1 MSPAAAAPDERIR
14 SYEEF
19 ARVHAYLLAAAGVP
33 PSLHQ
38 RLYRK
43 LADEVFDGGEVFA
56 VEPCEG
62 GRQRRLVLA
71 AERPLGRE
79 SDVFLVDHAWSFRL
93 SDALKQLREVPG
105 LAERMA
111 ALMCVDLDQTV
122 ELEESD
128 EQDNKKSG
136 SLEHVS
142 EVVDKERTRVQ
153 ETGSDAAAWLELEE
167 LGIDDDMLVALGLSA
182 KFQNLVALNL
192 WGNRLQDPEKIME
205 ELGKCGRLKALWLNE
220 NPVLGKEID
229 KAVLDGLPEL
239 EIYNSHFTRRAGE
252 WALAFCADIVGA
264 DNPCLTVESTSL
276 ECIVTIDLSD
286 RCIHKLPEAFS
297 PSNLPSLSKLNIRG
311 NPLDQTSRDDLLKLF
326 SGFTQLQELEVDI
339 PGPLG
344 NSAISILESLPNLS
358 LLNGVNASS
367 IIESGK
373 HIVDSALQPRLPEW
387 SREEPLAERV
397 IGAMWLYLMTY
408 RLADEQKIDETPV
421 WYVMDELGSALRHSD
436 DANFRIAP
444 FLYMPEGKLAS
455 AISYTILWPTRD
467 VHTGEECTRDYLFGI
482 GEDKQRSARLTAWF
496 HTPENYFIQEF
507 RKYQEQ
513 LQSSS
518 ICASTKTKQT
528 PSTKSIRPSDGRALR
543 VFTDIPHV
551 EEFLTR
557 PDFVLTTDPKEAD
570 IIWVSMQVD
579 SEVKNALGLTDQ
591 QYTNQFPFEACLVMK
606 HHLAET
612 IHKAWGSPEWLQPT
626 YNLETHLSPLIGD
639 YCMRKRDGMDNL
651 WIMKPW
657 NMARTIDTTVTADL
671 SAIIRLM
678 ETGPKICQ
686 KYIESPALFQ
696 GRKFDLR
703 YIVLVR
709 SICPLEIYLADVF
722 WVRLANN
729 QYTLEKTSFFE
740 YETHFTVMN
749 YIGRMNHMNT
759 PEFVKEFEKE
769 HQVKWLEIHERIR
782 SMIRCVFESAS
793 AVHPEMQNPFS
804 RAIYGVDVMLDN
816 RFEPKILEVTYCP
829 DCGRACKY
837 DTQALVGSQ
846 DVIRGRDFFNT
857 VFGCLF
863 LDEVTNV
870 SPL

>member
-1 MSPAAAAPDERIR
+1 MSPAAASPDDRIR
-14 SYEEF
+14 SYEDF
-19 ARVHAYLLAAAGVP
+19 ARVHAYLLAASGIP

-43 LADEVFDGGEVFA
+43 LADEVFDGGEAFS

-71 AERPLGRE
+71 AEWTLGRE

-111 ALMCVDLDQTV
+111 ALMCVDLDERT
-122 ELEESD
+122 ELEEAD
-128 EQDNKKSG
+128 EQDNGNGG
-136 SLEHVS
+136 SLES
-142 EVVDKERTRVQ
+142 ALEVVEKERTRIQ
-153 ETGSDAAAWLELEE
+153 EKGSDFAAWLELEE
-167 LGIDDDMLVALGLSA
+167 LGIDDDMLIALDLSS
-182 KFQNLVALNL
+182 KFPNMVALNL
-192 WGNRLQDPEKIME
+192 WGNKLQDPEKIMKGIGE
-205 ELGKCGRLKALWLNE
+205 CRRLKALWLNE
-220 NPVLGKEID
+220 NPALKEGVD
-229 KAVLDGLPEL
+229 KVILDGLPEL
-239 EIYNSHFTRRAGE
+239 EIYNSHFTRKAGE
-252 WALAFCADIVGA
+252 WALGFCGDIIGA
-264 DNPCLTVESTSL
+264 DNPCSSAESIPLENIASL
-276 ECIVTIDLSD
+276 DLSD
-286 RCIHKLPEAFS
+286 RCIHKLPVVFS
-297 PSNLPSLSKLNIRG
+297 PRKLSSLLSLNIRG
-311 NPLDQTSRDDLLKLF
+311 NPLDQMSSDDLLKLI

-339 PGPLG
+339 PGSLG
-344 NSAISILESLPNLS
+344 NSAISILECLPNLS
-358 LLNGVNASS
+358 LLNGINVAS

-373 HIVDSALQPRLPEW
+373 HIIDSALKPRLPEW
-387 SREEPLAERV
+387 SPQESLPERV

-408 RLADEQKIDETPV
+408 RLADEEKIDETPV
-421 WYVMDELGSALRHSD
+421 WYVMDELGSAMRHSD

-444 FLYMPEGKLAS
+444 FLFMPDGKLAS
-455 AISYTILWPTRD
+455 AISYTILWPVHD
-467 VHTGEECTRDYLFGI
+467 VHTGEECTRDFLFGV

-496 HTPENYFIQEF
+496 HTPENYFIQARNLVCKLVEF
-507 RKYQEQ
+507 RKYKEQ

-518 ICASTKTKQT
+518 ICPSRKVT
-528 PSTKSIRPSDGRALR
+528 PVTKSIRPSDGHALR
-543 VFTDIPHV
+543 VFTDIPQV

-557 PDFVLTTDPKEAD
+557 PEFVLTSDPKEAD
-570 IIWVSMQVD
+570 IIW
-579 SEVKNALGLTDQ
+579 
-591 QYTNQFPFEACLVMK
+591 
-606 HHLAET
+606 
-612 IHKAWGSPEWLQPT
+612 AWGSPEWLQPT

-639 YCMRKRDGMDNL
+639 YCVRKRDGMDNL

-657 NMARTIDTTVTADL
+657 NMARTIDTTVTGDL

-686 KYIESPALFQ
+686 KYIECPALFQ

-703 YIVLVR
+703 YIVFVR
-709 SICPLEIYLADVF
+709 SICPLEIFLSDVF

-769 HQVKWLEIHERIR
+769 HQVKWLEIHGRIR
-782 SMIRCVFESAS
+782 DMIRCVFESAT

-816 RFEPKILEVTYCP
+816 KFNPKILEVTYCP
-829 DCGRACKY
+829 DCTRACKY

-846 DVIRGRDFFNT
+846 GVIRGTEFFNT

-863 LDEVTNV
+863 LDELKDV

>member
-1 MSPAAAAPDERIR
+1 MSPAAASPDDRIR
-14 SYEEF
+14 SYEDF
-19 ARVHAYLLAAAGVP
+19 ARVHAYLLAASGIP

-43 LADEVFDGGEVFA
+43 LADEVFDGGEAFS

-71 AERPLGRE
+71 AEWTLGRE

-111 ALMCVDLDQTV
+111 ALMCVDLDERT
-122 ELEESD
+122 ELEEAD
-128 EQDNKKSG
+128 EQDNGNGG
-136 SLEHVS
+136 SLES
-142 EVVDKERTRVQ
+142 
-153 ETGSDAAAWLELEE
+153 ALEN
-167 LGIDDDMLVALGLSA
+167 M
-182 KFQNLVALNL
+182 VALNL
-192 WGNRLQDPEKIME
+192 WGNKLQDPEKIMKGIGE
-205 ELGKCGRLKALWLNE
+205 CRRLKALWLNE
-220 NPVLGKEID
+220 NPALKEGVD
-229 KAVLDGLPEL
+229 KVILDGLPEL
-239 EIYNSHFTRRAGE
+239 EIYNSHFTRKAGE
-252 WALAFCADIVGA
+252 WALGFCGDIIGA
-264 DNPCLTVESTSL
+264 DNPCSSAESIPLENIASL
-276 ECIVTIDLSD
+276 DLSD
-286 RCIHKLPEAFS
+286 RCIHKLPVVFS
-297 PSNLPSLSKLNIRG
+297 PRKLSSLLSLNIRG
-311 NPLDQTSRDDLLKLF
+311 NPLDQMSSDDLLKLI

-339 PGPLG
+339 PGSLG
-344 NSAISILESLPNLS
+344 NSAISILECLPNLS
-358 LLNGVNASS
+358 LLNGINVAS

-373 HIVDSALQPRLPEW
+373 HIIDSALKPRLPEW
-387 SREEPLAERV
+387 SPQESLPERV

-408 RLADEQKIDETPV
+408 RLADEEKIDETPV
-421 WYVMDELGSALRHSD
+421 WYVMDELGSAMRHSD

-444 FLYMPEGKLAS
+444 FLFMPDGKLAS
-455 AISYTILWPTRD
+455 AISYTILWPVHD
-467 VHTGEECTRDYLFGI
+467 VHTGEECTRDFLFGV

-496 HTPENYFIQEF
+496 HTPENYFIQARNLEF
-507 RKYQEQ
+507 RKYKEQ

-518 ICASTKTKQT
+518 ICPSRKVT
-528 PSTKSIRPSDGRALR
+528 PVTKSIRPSDGHALR
-543 VFTDIPHV
+543 VFTDIPQV

-557 PDFVLTTDPKEAD
+557 PEFVLTSDPKEAD

-579 SEVKNALGLTDQ
+579 SELKNALGLTDQ

-626 YNLETHLSPLIGD
+626 YNPETHLSPLIGD
-639 YCMRKRDGMDNL
+639 YCVRKRDGMDNL

-657 NMARTIDTTVTADL
+657 NMARTIDTTVTGDL

-686 KYIESPALFQ
+686 KYIECPALFQ

-703 YIVLVR
+703 YIVFVR
-709 SICPLEIYLADVF
+709 SICPLEIFLSDVF

-769 HQVKWLEIHERIR
+769 HQVKWLEIHGRIR
-782 SMIRCVFESAS
+782 DMIRCVFESAT

-816 RFEPKILEVTYCP
+816 KFNPKILEVTYCP
-829 DCGRACKY
+829 DCTRACKY

-846 DVIRGRDFFNT
+846 GVIRGTEFFNT

-863 LDEVTNV
+863 LDELKDV

>member
-1 MSPAAAAPDERIR
+1 MGQGVRRFHQSLAQASKPFFSPAHPVRRRRRRSPGAIAMSPAAASPDDRIR
-14 SYEEF
+14 SYEDF
-19 ARVHAYLLAAAGVP
+19 ARVHAYLLAASGIP

-43 LADEVFDGGEVFA
+43 LADEVFDGGEAFS

-71 AERPLGRE
+71 AEWTLGRE

-111 ALMCVDLDQTV
+111 ALMCVDLDERT
-122 ELEESD
+122 ELEEAD
-128 EQDNKKSG
+128 EQDNGNGG
-136 SLEHVS
+136 SLES
-142 EVVDKERTRVQ
+142 ALEVVEKERTRIQ
-153 ETGSDAAAWLELEE
+153 EKGSDFAAWLELEE
-167 LGIDDDMLVALGLSA
+167 LGIDDDMLIALDLSS
-182 KFQNLVALNL
+182 KFPNMVALNL
-192 WGNRLQDPEKIME
+192 WGNKLQDPEKIMKGIGE
-205 ELGKCGRLKALWLNE
+205 CRRLKALWLNE
-220 NPVLGKEID
+220 NPALKEGVD
-229 KAVLDGLPEL
+229 KVILDGLPEL
-239 EIYNSHFTRRAGE
+239 EIYNSHFTRKAGE
-252 WALAFCADIVGA
+252 WALGFCGDIIGA
-264 DNPCLTVESTSL
+264 DNPCSSAESIPLENIASL
-276 ECIVTIDLSD
+276 DLSD
-286 RCIHKLPEAFS
+286 RCIHKLPVVFS
-297 PSNLPSLSKLNIRG
+297 PRKLSSLLSLNIRG
-311 NPLDQTSRDDLLKLF
+311 NPLDQMSSDDLLKLI

-339 PGPLG
+339 PGSLG
-344 NSAISILESLPNLS
+344 NSAISILECLPNLS
-358 LLNGVNASS
+358 LLNGINVAS

-373 HIVDSALQPRLPEW
+373 HIIDSALKPRLPEW
-387 SREEPLAERV
+387 SPQESLPERV

-408 RLADEQKIDETPV
+408 RLADEEKIDETPV
-421 WYVMDELGSALRHSD
+421 WYVMDELGSAMRHSD

-444 FLYMPEGKLAS
+444 FLFMPDVTQFCGLFMMFILEKS
-455 AISYTILWPTRD
+455 AL
-467 VHTGEECTRDYLFGI
+467 
-482 GEDKQRSARLTAWF
+482 
-496 HTPENYFIQEF
+496 EF
-507 RKYQEQ
+507 RKYKEQ

-518 ICASTKTKQT
+518 ICPSRKVT
-528 PSTKSIRPSDGRALR
+528 PVTKSIRPSDGHALR
-543 VFTDIPHV
+543 VFTDIPQV

-557 PDFVLTTDPKEAD
+557 PEFVLTSDPKEAD

-579 SEVKNALGLTDQ
+579 SELKNALGLTDQ

-639 YCMRKRDGMDNL
+639 YCVRKRDGMDNL

-657 NMARTIDTTVTADL
+657 NMARTIDTTVTGDL

-686 KYIESPALFQ
+686 KYIECPALFQ

-703 YIVLVR
+703 YIVFVR
-709 SICPLEIYLADVF
+709 SICPLEIFLSDVF

-769 HQVKWLEIHERIR
+769 HQVKWLEIHGRIR
-782 SMIRCVFESAS
+782 DMIRCVFESAT

-816 RFEPKILEVTYCP
+816 KFNPKILEVTYCP
-829 DCGRACKY
+829 DCTRACKY

-846 DVIRGRDFFNT
+846 GVIRGTEFFNT

-863 LDEVTNV
+863 LDELKDV
-870 SPL
+870 SPLY